1 MPLKVPN
8 YTYTGTCPQT
18 LLHFCQVHIR
28 NGLAQDPATVLPYGS
43 PLRLYE
49 VSVQRYISDIYI
61 YMYMYH
67 MRPQSLNLKPQ
78 RSGQKKKT
86 AIAQNGFGRRF
97 RADTKKALTNY
108 GPLHPNAARRT
119 GPEPPTRWSWGC
131 FRRALGA
138 VLGFVGFR
146 VQGLGSSKPKPF
158 RVLGF
163 IGFGVSGLGLLV
175 EGGWVLN

>member
-78 RSGQKKKT
+78 RSGQKKKPQLPKT
-86 AIAQNGFGRRF
+86 GLEDASGQTPKRHSPIMDPSTLMRLAGPAQSRQRG
-97 RADTKKALTNY
+97 
-108 GPLHPNAARRT
+108 
-119 GPEPPTRWSWGC
+119 
-131 FRRALGA
+131 
-138 VLGFVGFR
+138 
-146 VQGLGSSKPKPF
+146 GLGD
-158 RVLGF
+158 V
-163 IGFGVSGLGLLV
+163 FGGP
-175 EGGWVLN
+175 WVQF